1 MKLTFL
7 LPALLAI
14 GAVSGSALGAQNER
28 ENDKSFKRDH
38 DKRVEYKRD
47 ERRHEK
53 KQRIEHKKEKREDRK
68 QEKRKL
74 AKYKQEKREQYRSNQ
89 RKYNY
94 LTSHHNSVAYRQNRF
109 INHLPRNSASIRFNG
124 ISFTFND
131 GLYYRK
137 AKRGYHVVKP
147 PRGLRINTLPR
158 NYRHFKHHNTTYYT
172 YQNVYYIADNNGYT
186 VVDEP
191 STRLNQAI
199 KVGNV
204 NDYSL
209 GQTYDSLPQT
219 AQAVIINSQQ
229 YFKYGDI
236 YFLPQISG
244 DDIKYLAIKLG

>member
-47 ERRHEK
+47 ERRYEK
-53 KQRIEHKKEKREDRK
+53 KQRIEHKEEKREDRK

-74 AKYKQEKREQYRSNQ
+74 AKYKQEKRELHRYNQ

-94 LTSHHNSVAYRQNRF
+94 LTNHHNSVTYRQNRF
-109 INHLPRNSASIRFNG
+109 VNHLPRSSASIRFNG

-158 NYRHFKHHNTTYYT
+158 NYRHFKHHNTAYYT
-172 YQNVYYIADNNGYT
+172 YQNVYYMADNDGYT

-199 KVGNV
+199 KVSNV
-204 NDYSL
+204 KDYRL
-209 GQTYDSLPQT
+209 GQTYDSLPMA

-236 YFLPQISG
+236 YFLPQIS
-244 DDIKYLAIKLG
+244 DDEIKYLAISLG

>member
-1 MKLTFL
+1 MQKHKRGNTMKLTFL

-14 GAVSGSALGAQNER
+14 GAVSGSALGAPNER
-28 ENDKSFKRDH
+28 ESDKSF
-38 DKRVEYKRD
+38 KRD

-53 KQRIEHKKEKREDRK
+53 KQRIDHKKEKRDDRK

-74 AKYKQEKREQYRSNQ
+74 AKYKQEKREQHRYNQ

-94 LTSHHNSVAYRQNRF
+94 LTNHHNSVSYRQNRF

-137 AKRGYHVVKP
+137 AKRGYHVVTP

-158 NYRHFKHHNTTYYT
+158 NHRYFKHHNTTYYT
-172 YQNVYYIADNNGYT
+172 YQNVYYIADDDGYT

-204 NDYSL
+204 NDYNL
-209 GQTYDSLPQT
+209 GQTYDTLPQA

>member
-47 ERRHEK
+47 VRRHEK

-68 QEKRKL
+68 QEKRRL
-74 AKYKQEKREQYRSNQ
+74 AKYKQEKREQHRYNQ

-94 LTSHHNSVAYRQNRF
+94 LTNHHNSVTYKQNRF
-109 INHLPRNSASIRFNG
+109 INHLPRSSASIRFNG

-172 YQNVYYIADNNGYT
+172 YQNVYYMADNDGYT

-204 NDYSL
+204 KDYRL
-209 GQTYDSLPQT
+209 GQTYDSLPMA

-236 YFLPQISG
+236 YFLPQIS
-244 DDIKYLAIKLG
+244 DDEIKYLAIKLG

>member
-1 MKLTFL
+1 MIK
-7 LPALLAI
+7 ALNAI
-14 GAVSGSALGAQNER
+14 
-28 ENDKSFKRDH
+28 

-74 AKYKQEKREQYRSNQ
+74 AKYKQEKRELHRYNQ

-147 PRGLRINTLPR
+147 PRGLRIIRYQEITGILNTIIRL
-158 NYRHFKHHNTTYYT
+158 TTLIKMCT
-172 YQNVYYIADNNGYT
+172 TLRIMMVI
-186 VVDEP
+186 
-191 STRLNQAI
+191 RLLMSHQ
-199 KVGNV
+199 
-204 NDYSL
+204 
-209 GQTYDSLPQT
+209 
-219 AQAVIINSQQ
+219 
-229 YFKYGDI
+229 
-236 YFLPQISG
+236 
-244 DDIKYLAIKLG
+244 LALIRQ

>member
-74 AKYKQEKREQYRSNQ
+74 AKYKQEKREQYRYNQ

-109 INHLPRNSASIRFNG
+109 INHLPRSSASIRFNG

-191 STRLNQAI
+191 KIVVNQAI
-199 KVGNV
+199 KVGNTK
-204 NDYSL
+204 NYDL
-209 GQTYDSLPQT
+209 GQTYDTLPIS
-219 AQAVIINSQQ
+219 AEAVTINEQQ
-229 YFKYGDI
+229 YFKYQDI
-236 YFLPQISG
+236 YFLPQVSG
-244 DDIKYLAIKLG
+244 DEVKYLAINLG

>member
-7 LPALLAI
+7 LPVLIAI

-68 QEKRKL
+68 QEERRL
-74 AKYKQEKREQYRSNQ
+74 AKHKQEKREQHRYNQ

-94 LTSHHNSVAYRQNRF
+94 LTNHHNSVSYRQNRF

-137 AKRGYHVVKP
+137 AKRGYHVVTP

-158 NYRHFKHHNTTYYT
+158 NYRYFKHHNTTYYT
-172 YQNVYYIADNNGYT
+172 YQNVYYIADDDGYT

-191 STRLNQAI
+191 STRLDQAI

-204 NDYSL
+204 NDYNL
-209 GQTYDSLPQT
+209 GQTYDTLPQA

>member
-7 LPALLAI
+7 LPALLVI

-68 QEKRKL
+68 L
-74 AKYKQEKREQYRSNQ
+74 AKYKQEKREQHRYNQ

-94 LTSHHNSVAYRQNRF
+94 LTNHNNSVAYRQNRF
-109 INHLPRNSASIRFNG
+109 INHLPRSSASIRFNG
-124 ISFTFND
+124 ISFAFND

-137 AKRGYHVVKP
+137 AKRGYHVVTP

-172 YQNVYYIADNNGYT
+172 YHNVYYIADNNGYT

-191 STRLNQAI
+191 PIRLNQAI

-209 GQTYDSLPQT
+209 GQTYDSLPQA

-229 YFKYGDI
+229 YFKYDDI
-236 YFLPQISG
+236 YFLPQING
-244 DDIKYLAIKLG
+244 DEIKYLAISLG

>member
-14 GAVSGSALGAQNER
+14 GVVSGSALGAPDER
-28 ENDKSFKRDH
+28 ESYKRDH

-74 AKYKQEKREQYRSNQ
+74 AKYKQEKREQNRYNH
-89 RKYNY
+89 RKYSF
-94 LTSHHNSVAYRQNRF
+94 LTKHHNSVAYKQNRF

-137 AKRGYHVVKP
+137 AKRGYHAVNP
-147 PRGLRINTLPR
+147 PRGLRISALPR
-158 NYRHFKHHNTTYYT
+158 NYRHFKRHNTSYYT
-172 YQNVYYIADNNGYT
+172 YQNVYYIEDNNGYI

-191 STRLNQAI
+191 KIPLNRAI
-199 KVGNV
+199 KVDNV
-204 NDYSL
+204 NNYSL
-209 GQTYDSLPQT
+209 GQTYDSLPLT
-219 AQAVIINSQQ
+219 AEAVIVNSQQ

-244 DDIKYLAIKLG
+244 DEIKYLAIKLS

>member
-14 GAVSGSALGAQNER
+14 GAVSGSALGAPNER

-68 QEKRKL
+68 QEKRRL
-74 AKYKQEKREQYRSNQ
+74 AKYKQEKREQYRYNQ

-94 LTSHHNSVAYRQNRF
+94 LTNHNNSVAYRQNRF

-137 AKRGYHVVKP
+137 AKRGYHVVTP

-191 STRLNQAI
+191 PTRLNQAI

-209 GQTYDSLPQT
+209 GQTIRLIT
-219 AQAVIINSQQ
+219 
-229 YFKYGDI
+229 
-236 YFLPQISG
+236 SG
-244 DDIKYLAIKLG
+244 STGRNN

>member
-38 DKRVEYKRD
+38 EKRVEYKRD

-74 AKYKQEKREQYRSNQ
+74 AKYKQEKRELHRYNQ

-199 KVGNV
+199 KVSKG
-204 NDYSL
+204 YKEPS
-209 GQTYDSLPQT
+209 
-219 AQAVIINSQQ
+219 
-229 YFKYGDI
+229 
-236 YFLPQISG
+236 
-244 DDIKYLAIKLG
+244 

>member
-47 ERRHEK
+47 VRRHEK

-68 QEKRKL
+68 QEKRRL
-74 AKYKQEKREQYRSNQ
+74 AKYKQEKREQHRYNQ

-94 LTSHHNSVAYRQNRF
+94 LTNHHNSVTYRQNRF
-109 INHLPRNSASIRFNG
+109 VNHLPRSSASIRFNG

-172 YQNVYYIADNNGYT
+172 YQNVYYMADNDGYT
-186 VVDEP
+186 VIDEP

-204 NDYSL
+204 KDYRL
-209 GQTYDSLPQT
+209 GQTYDSLPMA

-236 YFLPQISG
+236 YFLPQIS
-244 DDIKYLAIKLG
+244 DDEIKYLAIKLG

>member
-7 LPALLAI
+7 LSTLLAI
-14 GAVSGSALGAQNER
+14 GAVSGPALGAPNER
-28 ENDKSFKRDH
+28 VSDKSFKRDG

-47 ERRHEK
+47 DRRHEK

-74 AKYKQEKREQYRSNQ
+74 AYKQEKHEQYRYNQ
-89 RKYNY
+89 RKHNNLKNKYNSITY
-94 LTSHHNSVAYRQNRF
+94 NQKRF
-109 INHLPRNSASIRFNG
+109 INHLPRSSSSIRFNG
-124 ISFTFND
+124 ILFTFNE

-137 AKRGYHVVKP
+137 AKIGYHVVKP

-158 NYRHFKHHNTTYYT
+158 NYSHFKRYNTTYYT
-172 YQNVYYIADNNGYT
+172 YQNVYYIADGDGYT

-191 STRLNQAI
+191 LTRLNQAI

-204 NDYSL
+204 NDYNL

>member
-68 QEKRKL
+68 QEKRRL
-74 AKYKQEKREQYRSNQ
+74 AKHKQEKREQHRYNQ

-94 LTSHHNSVAYRQNRF
+94 LTNHHNSVSYRQNRF

-137 AKRGYHVVKP
+137 AKRGYHIVTP

-158 NYRHFKHHNTTYYT
+158 NYRHFKHHNITYYT
-172 YQNVYYIADNNGYT
+172 YQNVYYVANNDGYT

-191 STRLNQAI
+191 PTRLNQAI

-204 NDYSL
+204 NNYNL
-209 GQTYDSLPQT
+209 GQTYDSLPQA

>member
-47 ERRHEK
+47 VRRHEK

-68 QEKRKL
+68 QEKRRL
-74 AKYKQEKREQYRSNQ
+74 AKYKQEKRELHRYNQ

-94 LTSHHNSVAYRQNRF
+94 LTNHHNSVTYRQNRF
-109 INHLPRNSASIRFNG
+109 VNHLPRSSASIRFNG

-158 NYRHFKHHNTTYYT
+158 NYRHFKHHNTAYYT
-172 YQNVYYIADNNGYT
+172 YQNVYYMADNDGYT

-204 NDYSL
+204 KDYRL
-209 GQTYDSLPQT
+209 GQTYDSLPMA

-236 YFLPQISG
+236 YFLPQIS
-244 DDIKYLAIKLG
+244 DDEIKYLAMKLG